1 MHYIEWLIHYMITN
15 LQIKII
21 GKAVSYDSLTNLR
34 IRYLEKYAKHEI
46 SSADET
52 NQAMIKWIK
61 SGKPFAATRNGM
73 GETAFFIKMTQ
84 DKVLHTN
91 QAKQQR
97 MAINFNCDKEEM
109 ERYYQLVKE
118 AYHEADITAIW
129 GNVPMEEHC
138 IAKCRKEAIVS
149 PGAIFHLY
157 DYKGCWLQELAGKKV
172 LIVSPFVDIMR
183 DQYLKREHLHKY
195 KDTLPEFELHT
206 VKSIWW
212 YSGGR
217 DERFQSW
224 FDVLDYLFDQ
234 CMAQEFDIA
243 LLSCSTWSTP
253 LAVRLKQANKQAVQL
268 GGTLQLLFGIKG
280 KRWDNYDDLYNEYW
294 VRLPEETKSGNV
306 DVLDNTKG
314 GAYW

>member
-1 MHYIEWLIHYMITN
+1 MRYLEWFINYIITS
-15 LQIKII
+15 LQIKVI
-21 GKAVSYDSLTNLR
+21 GKVISYNSFMDIR
-34 IRYLEKYAKHEI
+34 IHYLERRAKHKI
-46 SSADET
+46 SSVNDT
-52 NQAMIKWIK
+52 NQTMIELIR
-61 SGKPFAATRNGM
+61 SGKPFAAIRNGM
-73 GETAFFIKMTQ
+73 GETAYFVKLVQ
-84 DKVLHTN
+84 DKKLHTN
-91 QAKQQR
+91 QSKKQR
-97 MAINFNCDKEEM
+97 MAVNFNYDKEET
-109 ERYYQLVKE
+109 ERYYRLIEQS
-118 AYHEADITAIW
+118 YYEADITGIW

-138 IAKCRKEAIVS
+138 VNNCRKEAIVS
-149 PGAIFHLY
+149 PSKTFNLY
-157 DYKGCWLQELAGKKV
+157 DYKGCWLQELAGKRV
-172 LIVSPFVDIMR
+172 LIVSPFVDIMY
-183 DQYLKREHLHKY
+183 DQYSKREHLHKY

-224 FDVLDYLFDQ
+224 FEVLDYLFDQ

-253 LAVRLKQANKQAVQL
+253 LAVRLKHANKQAVQL